1 MKYRLTK
8 KLSGGEHSSLFV
20 LAIGDGER
28 KWKKKKLQARP
39 ELQPVVE
46 ETVTDAPALPV
57 TEAATEVPVP
67 ADYAIEIRSG
77 VNLIKLFPRKVRIFV
92 IS

>member
-1 MKYRLTK
+1 M
-8 KLSGGEHSSLFV
+8 E
-20 LAIGDGER
+20 
-28 KWKKKKLQARP
+28 P
-39 ELQPVVE
+39 QPIV

-77 VNLIKLFPRKVRIFV
+77 VNVIKHFDSLLT
-92 IS
+92 SN